1 MYTNKYNITTQIWQ
15 AVSIVKV
22 HICYTQKGDLMRKA
36 TLTLVAIVCLVCL
49 AVGLV
54 ACNLGDDDMGNLTEK
69 QKCAKVLN
77 AFIDYFIPQQ
87 TASNNTTTR
96 RRGVTSAEGAELTI
110 DDVLT
115 NTLQPSTYDGA
126 QRLSLPL
133 TYSYFI
139 TKLCENKNFVIG
151 DKPVAFVATE
161 TPGYSMNCI
170 VQFSYD
176 ETADKLTLYLY
187 DGRALMYG
195 EIYYDEK
202 TDTIKDFLLHGN
214 KVGATGSSNGVDCYM
229 YMTIQKKGN
238 SLKEGDSL
246 YYPATGKCVL
256 QGVSQENAETYGEYH
271 VNLLDGILNDFLQ
284 KAEDKDTLTTD
295 FGEEMSK
302 TSLFSRDLLENL
314 INGGNHGGGDDGDD
328 DDGGDRQDNITQE
341 QWNQALDESS
351 FVNFTANWTISGE
364 KNTHYAEVDLAN
376 NKYKLSDES
385 GNEVYFSKENKSYY
399 KYQKY
404 TGDAKFTR
412 YSIAE
417 DEFIWRLK
425 GTESTLALEAKNYF
439 NSFHFDEDTGRY
451 VGNDIQIENLGA
463 CDFQLEFSTV
473 SGKLLIA
480 KIVID
485 KSISLCVYYM
495 YDNASVTLPQDFDID
510 DGGSTQEPS
519 YTVDSTDWTNA
530 LNIESAQNF
539 TAIMTITD
547 DNREYVLKANLKNNK
562 YEFNNNTGEHIVYA
576 KVGDNFYSYTK
587 GQKESTYVRKQTTET
602 DFQRQLLSLEQMAV
616 VMFQTH
622 YQDFVYNS
630 DTKTYV
636 GNDVQINDYFYNVNL
651 RFENKKLVFADIEL
665 SKDFHLVVTYSY
677 DNATIKL
684 PLDYVDGGSDIKD
697 YPFVGKTYVCH
708 HVNCDNIDDYS
719 KEIMA
724 QAPGNQMITFL
735 DNANLRLSTADGKV
749 DYLCSYVFSQDTV
762 TATIKT
768 AKIDGKEDASLI
780 GTTFQ
785 LKSSG
790 EEFVQTMDMGNG
802 TVIEFYYQFD
812 EDAGNDDI
820 PIERIYFNEKET
832 SMLVGENIPFDNKL
846 TIEPKNA
853 TDITLKWES
862 SNTDILTVDE
872 KGNVQ
877 SHAVGTVTITAT
889 AKNGR
894 TATITVRVDNMPDDD
909 QDEPI
914 SITLTQTNVTMRVND
929 VVDLDANILPI
940 TVSTANVKWSST
952 NSAVAWVDE
961 RGVVTAL
968 EEGTTTIIAMT
979 DNGLTA
985 ECTVLV
991 EGVNDD
997 PKDIPVDYITITP
1010 DNIDMRVGETVTLNA
1025 TVYPE
1030 NATNKNF
1037 YFVCD
1042 PEFVEITNNPD
1053 GSCTIRAL
1061 REGYTNVQAIAES
1074 NEATGGCNIT
1084 IHSLA
1089 ESIHLYT
1096 TTLSMNVGET
1106 AIIYATVDGN
1116 IQANL
1121 QWLPGNDM
1129 VASIESTTAT
1139 SCTIHARESGDAT
1152 ITLVYVDDY
1161 NNYTDIG
1168 TCYIYVNSSPYG
1180 ESAGKSYRC
1189 YDIVGNVTE
1198 DEYPEVDKVRNEM
1211 SSMLVSFGF
1220 DGTFRMAKDDNS
1232 IVITGTYSP
1241 LDSNVMLSVSQY
1253 TCNGIEDPDKSNI
1266 TYILMFEGSGYVL
1279 YINTAS
1285 GGTIECRFSLEYAS

>member
-1 MYTNKYNITTQIWQ
+1 
-15 AVSIVKV
+15 
-22 HICYTQKGDLMRKA
+22 MRKA
-36 TLTLVAIVCLVCL
+36 ILTLVAIVCLVCL

-69 QKCAKVLN
+69 EKCAKVLN

-126 QRLSLPL
+126 QRLTLPL

-176 ETADKLTLYLY
+176 ETADKLTLYLL
-187 DGRALMYG
+187 DTGNQVMDREPALMYG

-214 KVGATGSSNGVDCYM
+214 KVGASGSSNGVDCYV
-229 YMTIQKKGN
+229 YMTIQKKGDT
-238 SLKEGDSL
+238 LKEGDSL

-256 QGVSQENAETYGEYH
+256 QGVSQENAEAYGEYH

-295 FGEEMSK
+295 FGEEMRK

-314 INGGNHGGGDDGDD
+314 LNGGNHGGDDDGGN
-328 DDGGDRQDNITQE
+328 DDGGDRQDNLTQE

-364 KNTHYAEVDLAN
+364 KNTHYAEVDLVN
-376 NKYKLSDES
+376 NKYKFSDES
-385 GNEVYFSKENKSYY
+385 GNELYFSKENNSYY

-412 YSIAE
+412 YSIEE

-439 NSFHFDEDTGRY
+439 DSFHFDEDTGRY
-451 VGNDIQIENLGA
+451 VGNNIQIENLGA

-480 KIVID
+480 NIVID
-485 KSISLCVYYM
+485 KKISLSVYYL
-495 YDNASVTLPQDFDID
+495 YDNANVTLPQDFDID

-519 YTVDSTDWTNA
+519 YTVDNTDWTNA

-562 YEFNNNTGEHIVYA
+562 YEFNNKTGEHIVYA
-576 KVGDNFYSYTK
+576 KVSDNFYSYTK

-602 DFQRQLLSLEQMAV
+602 DFHRQLLSLEQMAV

-622 YQDFVYNS
+622 YQDFVYDN

-636 GNDVQINDYFYNVNL
+636 GNDVQINDYFYNVKL

-677 DNATIKL
+677 NNVTIKL

-697 YPFVGKTYVCH
+697 
-708 HVNCDNIDDYS
+708 
-719 KEIMA
+719 
-724 QAPGNQMITFL
+724 
-735 DNANLRLSTADGKV
+735 
-749 DYLCSYVFSQDTV
+749 
-762 TATIKT
+762 
-768 AKIDGKEDASLI
+768 
-780 GTTFQ
+780 
-785 LKSSG
+785 
-790 EEFVQTMDMGNG
+790 
-802 TVIEFYYQFD
+802 
-812 EDAGNDDI
+812 I
-820 PIERIYFNEKET
+820 PVERIYFSEKET
-832 SMLVGENIPFDNKL
+832 SMLVGENIPFGDTL

-877 SHAVGTVTITAT
+877 SLAVG
-889 AKNGR
+889 
-894 TATITVRVDNMPDDD
+894 TATITVTTKNGLTATLTIRVDGMPDDD
-909 QDEPI
+909 VYPSSVTINRQI
-914 SITLTQTNVTMRVND
+914 LTMRVND
-929 VVDLDANILPI
+929 EENLRASVYPYDAI
-940 TVSTANVKWSST
+940 STIKWSSA
-952 NSAVAWVDE
+952 NSNIAMVDE
-961 RGVVTAL
+961 YGTVTAL
-968 EEGTTTIIAMT
+968 AEGSTTIIAT
-979 DNGLTA
+979 TINGLTA

-997 PKDIPVDYITITP
+997 PKNIPVDYITITP

-1042 PEFVEITNNPD
+1042 PNFVEITNNPD

-1074 NEATGGCNIT
+1074 NEATGGCNII

-1089 ESIHLYT
+1089 ESIHLDNTMLYMT
-1096 TTLSMNVGET
+1096 VGET
-1106 AIIYATVDGN
+1106 AIINAIVDGN
-1116 IQANL
+1116 IQVKL
-1121 QWLPGNDM
+1121 QWFPGNDM

-1139 SCTIHARESGDAT
+1139 SCTIRARESGEAT
-1152 ITLVYVDDY
+1152 INLVYVDDY

-1168 TCYIYVNSSPYG
+1168 TCYIYVTPSPYG

-1189 YDIVGNVTE
+1189 YDIIGNVTE

-1253 TCNGIEDPDKSNI
+1253 TSNGIEDPDKSNI
-1266 TYILMFEGSGYVL
+1266 TYNLMFEGSGYVL

-1285 GGTIECRFSLEYAS
+1285 GGTIECKFSLEYA